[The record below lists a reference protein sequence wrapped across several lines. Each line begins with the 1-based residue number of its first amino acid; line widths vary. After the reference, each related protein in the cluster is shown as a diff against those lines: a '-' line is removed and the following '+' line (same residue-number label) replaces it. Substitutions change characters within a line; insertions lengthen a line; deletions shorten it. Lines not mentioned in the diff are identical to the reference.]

1 MNRTQ
6 ILKLAVKELFIG
18 MILTFLSVGL
28 SSAQTRTVRI
38 VTYNIE
44 ADINGATTALPG
56 LITPWTNAN
65 AIAVGGSLEGIG
77 EESVGRD
84 PARPL
89 DILALEETTA
99 NPITVSPICNGLN
112 TFYNSPGMY
121 TNSTYQA
128 TEEEGDIADGNGPN
142 AVIYNTRTLQ
152 LLASRPV
159 DPPGGAANLGPQY
172 GEYREAMRYEFA
184 PAGVAATSSNDFY
197 VYVSHYKS
205 GTSTADAND
214 RAGEAAVIRTNEAI
228 DLPATARVIY
238 VGDYNVDTSG
248 EAGYQTILAL
258 KSPNGIQQGQ
268 GVDPLN
274 ATNNPNIDWETS
286 TTNTAILLM
295 LTEHSYD
302 LEYRDDLQ
310 LMTANIYYGT
320 PSGFAFI
327 PGTYHAFGNNGT
339 TPYNGS
345 VATGPDTA
353 LNNDLVTNGPVFIS
367 AYSLYQDLANASDH
381 LPVVVD
387 YSVPI
392 PAPVFADVAASGNN
406 LTFSVADGITGAVY
420 TVCTATNLTLM
431 RSNWVPVT
439 TNICPAGNFT
449 LTITN
454 DSSSGFPAG
463 FYLLRTQ

>member
-1 MNRTQ
+1 MNRTL
-6 ILKLAVKELFIG
+6 ILKLAAKELFIG

-44 ADINGATTALPG
+44 ADIDGATTALPG
-56 LITPWTNAN
+56 LVAPWTNAN
-65 AIAVGGSLEGIG
+65 DVAVGGTLEGIG
-77 EESVGRD
+77 EETVGGD

-99 NPITVSPICNGLN
+99 NSITVSPICNGLN
-112 TFYNSPGMY
+112 TFYNSPAMY
-121 TNSTYQA
+121 TNSNYQA
-128 TEEEGDIADGNGPN
+128 TEEEGDLADGNGPN
-142 AVIYNTRTLQ
+142 AVVYNTRTLQ
-152 LLASRPV
+152 LLASQPV
-159 DPPGGAANLGPQY
+159 DPPGGAANLGSPY
-172 GEYREAMRYEFA
+172 GEYREVMRYEFA
-184 PAGVAATSSNDFY
+184 PAGVATASSNVFY

-205 GTSTADAND
+205 GTTGTDAND
-214 RAGEAAVIRTNEAI
+214 RTGEAAIIRTNEAI
-228 DLPATARVIY
+228 DLPSTARVIY

-248 EAGYQTILAL
+248 EAGYQTILAP

-268 GVDPLN
+268 GFDPLN

-302 LEYRDDLQ
+302 LEFRDDLQ
-310 LMTANIYYGT
+310 LMTANVYYGT
-320 PSGFAFI
+320 PGGFAFI

-381 LPVVVD
+381 LPVVAD

-392 PAPVFADVAASGNN
+392 PAPVFAGVAASGNN
-406 LTFSVADGITGAVY
+406 LTFGVADGITGAVY
-420 TVCTATNLTLM
+420 TLWTATNLMLA
-431 RSNWVPVT
+431 RANWVPVT
-439 TNICPAGNFT
+439 TNICPASNFT
-449 LTITN
+449 LTVTN
-454 DSSSGFPAG
+454 AFDSGSPAG